1 MQERETDVSELSG
14 REYDERIKI
23 PYATAFLVL
32 KVNTS
37 NATVW
42 WGTCSKNNGNDNNNL
57 LICIFRTSRSS
68 SRKNCSILE
77 QFRFCAYSE

>member
-42 WGTCSKNNGNDNNNL
+42 
-57 LICIFRTSRSS
+57 
-68 SRKNCSILE
+68 
-77 QFRFCAYSE
+77 